1 MARIRSEA
9 QREAEKRYEEKRAGQ
24 RTRNWTVIFY
34 PEDIPENWTSL
45 VDEQH
50 FKWIEGPIHDRDT
63 NPDGTPKKPHCHTLF
78 TFESVKTVEQ
88 VEELLKSIFGESG
101 TGSIIGALKPKQV
114 TDRCAIVRYMAH
126 MDNSDKAQYEVTDI
140 KGHNGA
146 DPAEILK
153 YSETETRHMVI
164 AMEEYIEENGIVE
177 VADFA
182 KAIRYD
188 HPEWHALFSRK
199 MTMYFSIFIR
209 SCRHKAAQ
217 PPKIV
222 KIDSE
227 TGEVL

>member
-1 MARIRSEA
+1 MARKGTEA
-9 QREAEKRYEEKRAGQ
+9 DKRADERYEQKRAGQ

-34 PEDIPENWTSL
+34 PDDLPEDWTSL

-50 FKWIEGPIHDRDT
+50 FKWVEGPIHDRDT
-63 NPDGTPKKPHCHTLF
+63 NPDGTAKKPHCHTLF
-78 TFESVKTVEQ
+78 IFESVKTVEQ
-88 VEELLKSIFGESG
+88 VEELLKGVFGESG
-101 TGSIIGALKPKQV
+101 TGSIIGVAPPKQV

-126 MDNSDKAQYEVTDI
+126 MDNPEKAQYDVAGI
-140 KGHNGA
+140 VGHNGA

-153 YSETETRHMVI
+153 YSATETREMIV
-164 AMEEYIEENGIVE
+164 AMEEFIEENGIIE
-177 VADFA
+177 LADFS

-188 HPEWHALFSRK
+188 RPEWHTLLATKL
-199 MTMYFSIFIR
+199 TMYFGAFIR